1 MNTQHT
7 PGPWEHL
14 WTNKVVHV
22 VPHKRD
28 VERYENIAT
37 VLVPDGGHGV
47 KTANARLIAA
57 APELLEAVKISL
69 EFLDRQNTP
78 KNIQEQI
85 SFKNHQREILTKV
98 IAKAEG
104 K

>member
-1 MNTQHT
+1 MTTEPRTTHT

-57 APELLEAVKISL
+57 APDLLKAAKLAQAYMETCDGKFARSVDEDLKEA
-69 EFLDRQNTP
+69 
-78 KNIQEQI
+78 
-85 SFKNHQREILTKV
+85 
-98 IAKAEG
+98 IAKAEASHV
-104 K
+104 

>member
-1 MNTQHT
+1 MTTEPRTTHT

-57 APELLEAVKISL
+57 APELLEAVKLLIH
-69 EFLDRQNTP
+69 P
-78 KNIQEQI
+78 KGVTFMEAVE
-85 SFKNHQREILTKV
+85 KAKAA
-98 IAKAEG
+98 IAKAEASHV
-104 K
+104 